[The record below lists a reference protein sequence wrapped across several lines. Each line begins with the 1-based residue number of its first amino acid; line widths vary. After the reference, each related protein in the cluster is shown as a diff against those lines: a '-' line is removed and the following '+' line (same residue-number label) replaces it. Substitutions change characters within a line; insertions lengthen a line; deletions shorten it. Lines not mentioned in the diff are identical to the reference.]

1 MSRTT
6 VRSGSASAQPALVRD
21 SSRVTAKDLAERL
34 GVATSSVSRAFDNDS
49 RISGALRERILALAD
64 ELGYRPNAIARSLNQ
79 QRSGIVAL
87 VMGDMSNPFYP
98 EALEAFSLRLQQ
110 ADRQLLLFV
119 VPKGAE
125 ADSVMPQVMQYQVD
139 AVVVTSAHLSSKTSE
154 MCARRGIPVVFMN
167 RRVDDAT
174 VWSVC
179 CNNESMGVTVAEY
192 LAKAGRKTCAF
203 VAGDADTATTRD
215 RLRGFQHGLA
225 ANGLAPAAVLP
236 GNYTYEGAYAAA
248 AELFADGRKQAD
260 AVFCANDIM
269 ALGVLGYLRSQTA
282 LRVPDD
288 VAVVGFDD
296 IRAASYPE
304 YNLTTVRQPVTEMI
318 DLAIDLL
325 SAGHRPGS
333 VHAALQEVPGRL
345 VLRGSA

>member
-1 MSRTT
+1 M
-6 VRSGSASAQPALVRD
+6 VRS
-21 SSRVTAKDLAERL
+21 SSRSQSVAITGPTRVTARDLAEQL

-49 RISGALRERILALAD
+49 RISAALRERILALAD

-98 EALEAFSLRLQQ
+98 EALEEFSLRLQR

-179 CNNESMGVTVAEY
+179 CNNESMGMTVAEY

-215 RLRGFQHGLA
+215 RLRGFQRGLA
-225 ANGLAPAAVLP
+225 ANGLEPALAVP

-248 AELFADGRKQAD
+248 AELFGEGRGPAQRRAD

-269 ALGVLGYLRSQTA
+269 ALGVLGYLRSQTT
-282 LRVPDD
+282 LRVPED

-296 IRAASYPE
+296 IRAAAYPE
-304 YNLTTVRQPVTEMI
+304 YNLTTVRQPVAEMI